1 MARFRIEKGELRMIS
16 ISDLES
22 GQLVKITLD
31 NGTIIGE
38 VKTIYRTLL
47 FGADYFVMTIR
58 LKNGELRKVHQ
69 SEIHSIETI
78 RQNKRVSE
86 DQFYS
91 VSGEIIAEVS
101 DGRADIEALLVLFS
115 TALADELF
123 GENSEVGDIGV
134 N

>member
-1 MARFRIEKGELRMIS
+1 MIS
-16 ISDLES
+16 ISDLKS

-31 NGTIIGE
+31 NETIIGE

-69 SEIHSIETI
+69 SEIQSIETI

-115 TALADELF
+115 AALAAELF
-123 GENSEVGDIGV
+123 GENSEVEDISV

>member
-1 MARFRIEKGELRMIS
+1 MIS
-16 ISDLES
+16 ISDLKS

-47 FGADYFVMTIR
+47 IGADYFIMIVR

-86 DQFYS
+86 EQFYS

>member
-1 MARFRIEKGELRMIS
+1 MTNMIS
-16 ISDLES
+16 ISDLKS

-31 NGTIIGE
+31 NETIIGE

-47 FGADYFVMTIR
+47 FGADYFVMTVR

-69 SEIHSIETI
+69 SEIQSIETI
-78 RQNKRVSE
+78 RQNKRVSK

-115 TALADELF
+115 TALAEELF
-123 GENSEVGDIGV
+123 GENSEAEDIV

>member
-1 MARFRIEKGELRMIS
+1 MIS
-16 ISDLES
+16 ISDLKS
-22 GQLVKITLD
+22 GQLVKMTLD
-31 NGTIIGE
+31 NETIIGE

-69 SEIHSIETI
+69 SEIQSIETI

-115 TALADELF
+115 AALAAELF
-123 GENSEVGDIGV
+123 GENSEVEDISV

>member
-1 MARFRIEKGELRMIS
+1 MTNMIS
-16 ISDLES
+16 ISDLKS

-31 NGTIIGE
+31 NETIIGE

-69 SEIHSIETI
+69 SEIQSIETI

-115 TALADELF
+115 TALAEELF
-123 GENSEVGDIGV
+123 GENSEVEDISV

>member
-1 MARFRIEKGELRMIS
+1 MIS
-16 ISDLES
+16 ISDLKS

-115 TALADELF
+115 AALAAELF
-123 GENSEVGDIGV
+123 GENSEVEDISV

>member
-1 MARFRIEKGELRMIS
+1 MIS
-16 ISDLES
+16 ISDLKS

-31 NGTIIGE
+31 NETIIGE
-38 VKTIYRTLL
+38 VKSIYRTLL
-47 FGADYFVMTIR
+47 FGADYFVMTVR

-69 SEIHSIETI
+69 SEIQSIETI

-101 DGRADIEALLVLFS
+101 DGRADIKALLILFS
-115 TALADELF
+115 AALASELF
-123 GENSEVGDIGV
+123 GENSEAEDIV

>member
-1 MARFRIEKGELRMIS
+1 MTNMIS
-16 ISDLES
+16 ISDLKS

-31 NGTIIGE
+31 NETIIGE

-47 FGADYFVMTIR
+47 FGADYFIMIVR

-78 RQNKRVSE
+78 RQNKRVSK

-115 TALADELF
+115 TALAEELF
-123 GENSEVGDIGV
+123 GENSEVEDISV

>member
-1 MARFRIEKGELRMIS
+1 
-16 ISDLES
+16 
-22 GQLVKITLD
+22 
-31 NGTIIGE
+31 
-38 VKTIYRTLL
+38 
-47 FGADYFVMTIR
+47 MTVR

-78 RQNKRVSE
+78 RQNKRVSK

-115 TALADELF
+115 TALAEELF
-123 GENSEVGDIGV
+123 GENSEAEDIV

>member
-1 MARFRIEKGELRMIS
+1 MTNMIS
-16 ISDLES
+16 ISDLKS

-31 NGTIIGE
+31 NETIIGE

-69 SEIHSIETI
+69 SEIQSIETI

-115 TALADELF
+115 AALAAELF
-123 GENSEVGDIGV
+123 GENSEVEDISV

>member
-1 MARFRIEKGELRMIS
+1 MIS

>member
-1 MARFRIEKGELRMIS
+1 MIS
-16 ISDLES
+16 ISDLKS

-47 FGADYFVMTIR
+47 FGADYFIMIVR

-115 TALADELF
+115 TALAEELF

>member
-1 MARFRIEKGELRMIS
+1 MIS

-22 GQLVKITLD
+22 GQLVKITSD
-31 NGTIIGE
+31 SETIIGE

-47 FGADYFVMTIR
+47 FGADYFVMTVR

-69 SEIHSIETI
+69 SEIQSIETI

-101 DGRADIEALLVLFS
+101 DGRADIEALLILFS

>member
-1 MARFRIEKGELRMIS
+1 MIS
-16 ISDLES
+16 ISDLKS

-31 NGTIIGE
+31 NETIIGE

-47 FGADYFVMTIR
+47 FGADYFIMIVR

-123 GENSEVGDIGV
+123 GENSEVEDISV

>member
-1 MARFRIEKGELRMIS
+1 MTNMIS
-16 ISDLES
+16 ISDLKS
-22 GQLVKITLD
+22 GQLVKMTLD
-31 NGTIIGE
+31 NETIIGE

-69 SEIHSIETI
+69 SEIQSIETI
-78 RQNKRVSE
+78 RQNKRVSK

-115 TALADELF
+115 TALAEELF
-123 GENSEVGDIGV
+123 GENSEAEDIV